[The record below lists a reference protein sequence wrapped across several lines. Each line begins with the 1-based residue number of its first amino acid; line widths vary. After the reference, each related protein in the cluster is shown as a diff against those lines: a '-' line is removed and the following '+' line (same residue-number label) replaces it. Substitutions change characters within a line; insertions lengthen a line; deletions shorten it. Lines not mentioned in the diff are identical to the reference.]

1 MALHIALPALYAP
14 GVSWDPPSPAVRE
27 LIRRAAEIA
36 LHPPPGW
43 LAELDAATLS
53 GRGRQQIAGDPV
65 LAAAIRRTNRSN
77 LLSWTT
83 ANVRAPG
90 QRVPANLGDAP
101 LAVARD
107 LVRRGLDE
115 ASLDAY
121 RAGQAVAIRLWT
133 SICLSVTSDGDELRE
148 MLDISVRSIA
158 AFIDDTVDAIAD
170 QIERERRD
178 LTTGGQAER
187 RETIALL
194 LEGAP
199 ITRERAEQR
208 LGYRLSGEHTAAV
221 VWCAEADAELSAVD
235 GAARAVAAAAAPA
248 APGALTV
255 VATAATRWVWTHGRP
270 DLGQLRAEVASWPS
284 ARVAVGTTGRDLDGF
299 RRSHHHALTAQRVI
313 TRLGAA
319 EQLVAFDD
327 IELTTLLAADDER
340 VESFL
345 NRTLGQL
352 RHGPADIAEA
362 ARVFIAAGCNATEAA
377 TRLYTHRNTL
387 QRRLARADQLLPR
400 PLAANVVNVGAAL
413 EIARWRQG
421 SGRVPGP

>member
-1 MALHIALPALYAP
+1 M
-14 GVSWDPPSPAVRE
+14 SWDPPSPSVRE

-36 LHPPPGW
+36 LHPPAEW
-43 LAELDAATLS
+43 LEELDAATLS

-83 ANVRAPG
+83 ANLRAPG
-90 QRVPANLGDAP
+90 QRVPANLGEAP

-133 SICLSVTSDGDELRE
+133 SICLSVASDPGELRE

-158 AFIDDTVDAIAD
+158 AFIDDTVDAIAA
-170 QIERERRD
+170 QIARERRD
-178 LTTGGQAER
+178 LTSGGQAER

-199 ITRERAEQR
+199 ITRDRAEQR

-221 VWCAEADAELSAVD
+221 VWCADAGAEVSAVD
-235 GAARAVAAAAAPA
+235 GAARAVVAAASASAG

-255 VATAATRWVWTHGRP
+255 VATAATRWVWTRGRP
-270 DLGQLRAEVASWPS
+270 DLGQLRADVATWPA

-299 RRSHHHALTAQRVI
+299 RRSHHDALTTQRVI
-313 TRLGAA
+313 ARLATA

-340 VESFL
+340 VEGFL
-345 NRTLGQL
+345 NRTLGPL
-352 RHGPADIAEA
+352 RQGPADVAEA
-362 ARVFIAAGCNATEAA
+362 VRVFIGAGCNATEAA
-377 TRLYTHRNTL
+377 ARLYTHRNTL
-387 QRRLARADQLLPR
+387 LRRLARADQLLPQ

-413 EIARWRQG
+413 EIARWRPTAGQPPG
-421 SGRVPGP
+421 S